1 MRDAADEEE
10 SSGQGEL
17 VLYATED
24 GSARFFL
31 RAKDGTV
38 WLTQMELAALFQ
50 TSVPNVNIHIKNVL
64 DEGELVPEATIKEDL
79 MVRMEGKREVRR
91 PLKLYSL
98 DMILAVGYRVKS
110 PRGTQFRQW
119 ATAHLKE
126 YLLKGFVMDD
136 ARLKDPGSQDY
147 FDEMLQRIRDIRASE
162 KRFYQKV
169 RDVFSLSV
177 DYGDDPATAGLFFA
191 EVQNKMFYAV
201 TQQTAAEIVVRRAD
215 PGVPNMALTAWKAGR
230 VRKADVVIAKNY
242 LDADEIEHLNRIVT
256 LFLDFAELRAE
267 RRKDLRMA
275 DWRAYVDTFI
285 EFNESPLLKGAG
297 RMSHDAMVEI
307 AHERYEKFDTQ
318 RRKADAQEA
327 DAEDFKELER
337 AERRLQ
343 EQEKGGRDAS

>member
-1 MRDAADEEE
+1 MRDAANEEE
-10 SSGQGEL
+10 ATSGQGEL
-17 VLYATED
+17 VLYATQD

-64 DEGELVPEATIKEDL
+64 DEGELLPEATVKEDL
-79 MVRMEGKREVRR
+79 MVRTEGKREVRR

-98 DMILAVGYRVKS
+98 DMILAIGYRVKS

-126 YLLKGFVMDD
+126 YLVKGFVMDD
-136 ARLKDPGSQDY
+136 VRLKDPESWDY

-169 RDVFSLSV
+169 RDVFALSV
-177 DYGDDPATAGLFFA
+177 DYKDDPAAVGLFFA

-201 TQQTAAEIVVRRAD
+201 TQQTAAEIVVQRAD

-230 VRKADVVIAKNY
+230 VRKADVIIAKNY
-242 LDADEIEHLNRIVT
+242 LGADEIGHLNRIVT

-267 RRKDLRMA
+267 RRKDLRMT

-285 EFNESPLLKGAG
+285 AFNESPLLQGAG

-307 AHERYEKFDTQ
+307 AHERYEKFDAK
-318 RRKADAQEA
+318 RRAADAREADAQDLE
-327 DAEDFKELER
+327 ELAQ
-337 AERRLQ
+337 AERDLLAN
-343 EQEKGGRDAS
+343 KGERGAL